1 MQTELFNDD
10 CGKGTKRW
18 GMPWMGS
25 KSDIA
30 WQVVNAIPKGETFV
44 DLFFGGGAITH
55 AAIVSKRWDNFIA
68 NDILG
73 TPDIFIKAVRGELKG
88 YDRFVSRSEF
98 KASDDIVVKM
108 LWSFGNDLKSYLW
121 SPKNERIK
129 GIATQ
134 MLTAKTLESR
144 RMYFK
149 NFIGA
154 LKKEDIQNI
163 DRLEW
168 IERLERF
175 QSLQGLERLELLQS
189 LQGLDRLERLQ
200 HLQGLERIERL
211 QGLKCDYRAVTIPR
225 GGVVY
230 CDIPYNGTSGYIG
243 GFDHEAFY
251 EWFSSLKVPAFCSEY
266 DAPFTMV
273 AEWDK
278 FKKKGDRRKMN
289 VEKIKERLYFNGT
302 MDEYMELMNP

>member
-1 MQTELFNDD
+1 MQTELFKDD
-10 CGKGTKRW
+10 CGKGTKNW

-44 DLFFGGGAITH
+44 DLFFGCGAITH
-55 AAIVSKRWDNFIA
+55 AAMVSKRWDNFIA

-108 LWSFGNDLKSYLW
+108 MWSFGNDLKGYLW
-121 SPKNERIK
+121 SPENERLK
-129 GIATQ
+129 GLATQ

-154 LKKEDIQNI
+154 LKKEDLQNI
-163 DRLEW
+163 DRL
-168 IERLERF
+168 
-175 QSLQGLERLELLQS
+175 QSLERLEKLQPLEG
-189 LQGLDRLERLQ
+189 LQRLERLQ
-200 HLQGLERIERL
+200 VLERLKGLERL
-211 QGLKCDYRAVTIPR
+211 QGLKCDYRDVTIPK

-230 CDIPYNGTSGYIG
+230 CDIPYKGTSGYIG

-278 FKKKGDRRKMN
+278 LKKRGNQRTMKAK
-289 VEKIKERLYFNGT
+289 KIKERLYFNGT

>member
-1 MQTELFNDD
+1 MQTELFKDD
-10 CGKGTKRW
+10 CGKGTKNW

-30 WQVVNAIPKGETFV
+30 WQVVNALPKGETFV

-55 AAIVSKRWDNFIA
+55 AAMVSKRWSNFIA

-73 TPDIFIKAVRGELKG
+73 TPEIFIKAVRGELKG
-88 YDRFVSRSEF
+88 YDRFVSRADF
-98 KASDDIVVKM
+98 KESDDIVVKM
-108 LWSFGNDLKSYLW
+108 LWSFGNDLKGYLW
-121 SPKNERIK
+121 SPENERLK

-144 RMYFK
+144 RMYFR

-154 LKKEDIQNI
+154 LKKEYIQNI
-163 DRLEW
+163 DCLQLF
-168 IERLERF
+168 ERLE
-175 QSLQGLERLELLQS
+175 GLES
-189 LQGLDRLERLQ
+189 
-200 HLQGLERIERL
+200 LQGLERIERL
-211 QGLKCDYRAVTIPR
+211 QSLQGLERIERIQVLKCDYRAVTIPR

-230 CDIPYNGTSGYIG
+230 CDIPYKGTSGYLV

-273 AEWDK
+273 AEFDK
-278 FKKKGDRRKMN
+278 LKKRGDRRTMK

-302 MDEYMELMNP
+302 MDEYMELMKP

>member
-10 CGKGTKRW
+10 CGKGTKSW

-55 AAIVSKRWDNFIA
+55 AAMVSKRWDNFIA

-121 SPKNERIK
+121 SPENERLK

-154 LKKEDIQNI
+154 LKKKTSKTSTVLSGSKGSNVCNLCKD
-163 DRLEW
+163 W
-168 IERLERF
+168 
-175 QSLQGLERLELLQS
+175 QGSKVCNLCK
-189 LQGLDRLERLQ
+189 DW
-200 HLQGLERIERL
+200 
-211 QGLKCDYRAVTIPR
+211 KCSND
-225 GGVVY
+225 
-230 CDIPYNGTSGYIG
+230 S
-243 GFDHEAFY
+243 
-251 EWFSSLKVPAFCSEY
+251 
-266 DAPFTMV
+266 
-273 AEWDK
+273 
-278 FKKKGDRRKMN
+278 KG
-289 VEKIKERLYFNGT
+289 
-302 MDEYMELMNP
+302 

>member
-1 MQTELFNDD
+1 MQTELFNDY
-10 CGKGTKRW
+10 CGKGTKSW

-55 AAIVSKRWDNFIA
+55 AAMVSKRWDNFIA

-108 LWSFGNDLKSYLW
+108 LWSFGNDLKGYLW
-121 SPKNERIK
+121 SPENELLK

-144 RMYFK
+144 RMYFM

-154 LKKEDIQNI
+154 FKKEYIQNI
-163 DRLEW
+163 DRLQW
-168 IERLERF
+168 IERLENLKYLQGLKRLERLQSL
-175 QSLQGLERLELLQS
+175 QSLQGLES
-189 LQGLDRLERLQ
+189 L
-200 HLQGLERIERL
+200 ERL
-211 QGLKCDYRAVTIPR
+211 QGLKCDYRDVTIPR
-225 GGVVY
+225 WGVVY
-230 CDIPYNGTSGYIG
+230 CDIPYKGTSGYIG

-278 FKKKGDRRKMN
+278 FKRKGDRRTMK

>member
-1 MQTELFNDD
+1 
-10 CGKGTKRW
+10 
-18 GMPWMGS
+18 MPWMGS

-55 AAIVSKRWDNFIA
+55 AAMVSKRWDNFIA

-73 TPDIFIKAVRGELKG
+73 TPDIFVKAVRGELKG

-108 LWSFGNDLKSYLW
+108 LWSFGNDLKGYLW
-121 SPKNERIK
+121 SPENERLK

-144 RMYFK
+144 RMYFR

-163 DRLEW
+163 DRLQW
-168 IERLERF
+168 IERLERL
-175 QSLQGLERLELLQS
+175 QSLQGLEML
-189 LQGLDRLERLQ
+189 
-200 HLQGLERIERL
+200 ERL

-225 GGVVY
+225 GGGVY
-230 CDIPYNGTSGYIG
+230 CDIPYKGTSGYIG

-278 FKKKGDRRKMN
+278 LKKGGDRRTMK

>member
-10 CGKGTKRW
+10 CGKGTKSW

-55 AAIVSKRWDNFIA
+55 AAMVSKRWDNFIA

-108 LWSFGNDLKSYLW
+108 LWSFANTLRSYLW
-121 SPKNERIK
+121 SPENERLK

-154 LKKEDIQNI
+154 LKKEYIQNI
-163 DRLEW
+163 DRLQW
-168 IERLERF
+168 IERLESL
-175 QSLQGLERLELLQS
+175 QSLQGLEMLERLQS
-189 LQGLDRLERLQ
+189 LQGLKMLERLQ
-200 HLQGLERIERL
+200 V
-211 QGLKCDYRAVTIPR
+211 LKCDYRAVTIPS

-230 CDIPYNGTSGYIG
+230 CDIPYKGTSGYIC

-278 FKKKGDRRKMN
+278 FKKKGYIITMKA
-289 VEKIKERLYFNGT
+289 EKTKERLYFNGT

>member
-1 MQTELFNDD
+1 MATGSDLTQLVEDKMQTELFNSD
-10 CGKGTKRW
+10 CGKGTKNW

-55 AAIVSKRWDNFIA
+55 AAMVSKRWKRFIA

-73 TPDIFIKAVRGELKG
+73 TPDIFLKAVRGELKG
-88 YDRFVSRSEF
+88 YDRFVSRAEF

-121 SPKNERIK
+121 NPEKERIK
-129 GIATQ
+129 GAAVR
-134 MLTAKTLESR
+134 MLTAKTIAER
-144 RMYFK
+144 RLYFK
-149 NFIGA
+149 DFIH
-154 LKKEDIQNI
+154 K
-163 DRLEW
+163 
-168 IERLERF
+168 IE
-175 QSLQGLERLELLQS
+175 SLQSLERLES
-189 LQGLDRLERLQ
+189 LQRLERLERLERLQ
-200 HLQGLERIERL
+200 RLERFTPL
-211 QGLKCDYRAVTIPR
+211 NGDYRDVEIPR
-225 GGVVY
+225 CGVVY
-230 CDIPYNGTSGYIG
+230 CDIPYKGTSGYIG

-266 DAPFTMV
+266 DAPFTLV

-278 FKKKGDRRKMN
+278 LKKRGNRRTMKA
-289 VEKIKERLYFNGT
+289 EKIKERLYFNGT

>member
-10 CGKGTKRW
+10 CGKGTKSW

-55 AAIVSKRWDNFIA
+55 AAMVSKRWDNFIA

-88 YDRFVSRSEF
+88 YDRFVSRADF
-98 KASDDIVVKM
+98 KASDDIVVKI

-121 SPKNERIK
+121 SPENERLK
-129 GIATQ
+129 GIASQ

-149 NFIGA
+149 NFICA
-154 LKKEDIQNI
+154 LKKEYIQSI
-163 DRLEW
+163 DLLQL
-168 IERLERF
+168 IERLEHLQSLEALQRLERL
-175 QSLQGLERLELLQS
+175 QSLQGLERLEL
-189 LQGLDRLERLQ
+189 
-200 HLQGLERIERL
+200 L
-211 QGLKCDYRAVTIPR
+211 QGLKCDYRAVTIPM
-225 GGVVY
+225 GAVVY
-230 CDIPYNGTSGYIG
+230 CDIPYKGTSGYIG

-278 FKKKGDRRKMN
+278 LKKKGDRRTMKA
-289 VEKIKERLYFNGT
+289 EKIKERLYFNGT

>member
-1 MQTELFNDD
+1 MQTELFNSD
-10 CGKGTKRW
+10 CGKAMKSW

-55 AAIVSKRWDNFIA
+55 AAMVSKRWKNFIA

-73 TPDIFIKAVRGELKG
+73 TPDIFLKAVRGELKG
-88 YDRFVSRSEF
+88 YDRFVSRAEF

-121 SPKNERIK
+121 SPENERLK
-129 GIATQ
+129 GLASQ

-154 LKKEDIQNI
+154 LKKEDLQNI
-163 DRLEW
+163 DRLQW
-168 IERLERF
+168 LERLKQL
-175 QSLQGLERLELLQS
+175 QSLQGLERLERLQC
-189 LQGLDRLERLQ
+189 LER
-200 HLQGLERIERL
+200 LQGLERL
-211 QGLKCDYRAVTIPR
+211 QVLKCDYRAVKIPSCAI
-225 GGVVY
+225 VY
-230 CDIPYNGTSGYIG
+230 CDIPYKGTSGYIG
-243 GFDHEAFY
+243 GFDHESFY
-251 EWFSSLKVPAFCSEY
+251 EWFSSMKVPAFCSEY

-278 FKKKGDRRKMN
+278 FKKKGDRRTMK

-302 MDEYMELMNP
+302 MDEYMELMNT

>member
-1 MQTELFNDD
+1 MQTEHFNDD
-10 CGKGTKRW
+10 CGKGTKSW

-55 AAIVSKRWDNFIA
+55 AAMASKRWDNFIA

-108 LWSFGNDLKSYLW
+108 LWSFGNDLRSYLW
-121 SPKNERIK
+121 SPENERLK

-163 DRLEW
+163 DRLQW
-168 IERLERF
+168 IERLERL
-175 QSLQGLERLELLQS
+175 QSLQGLERLERLQS
-189 LQGLDRLERLQ
+189 LQGLERL
-200 HLQGLERIERL
+200 ERL

-230 CDIPYNGTSGYIG
+230 CDIPYKGTSGYIG

-251 EWFSSLKVPAFCSEY
+251 EWFSSLKVPAFFSEY

-278 FKKKGDRRKMN
+278 LKKKGDRRTMKA
-289 VEKIKERLYFNGT
+289 EKIKERLYFNGT

>member
-1 MQTELFNDD
+1 MQTELFKDD
-10 CGKGTKRW
+10 CGKGTKNW

-30 WQVVNAIPKGETFV
+30 WQVVNALPKGETFV
-44 DLFFGGGAITH
+44 DLFFGGCAITH

-73 TPDIFIKAVRGELKG
+73 TPEIFLKAVRGELKG

-108 LWSFGNDLKSYLW
+108 LWSFGNDLKGYLW
-121 SPKNERIK
+121 SPENERLK

-144 RMYFK
+144 RMYFR

-154 LKKEDIQNI
+154 LKKEDIQDIQNI
-163 DRLEW
+163 DSLQW
-168 IERLERF
+168 IERLEHLQPLEGLQRLECL
-175 QSLQGLERLELLQS
+175 QSLQGLERL
-189 LQGLDRLERLQ
+189 
-200 HLQGLERIERL
+200 ERL
-211 QGLKCDYRAVTIPR
+211 QGLKCDYRAVTIPM
-225 GGVVY
+225 GAVVY
-230 CDIPYNGTSGYIG
+230 CDIPYKGTSGYIG

-273 AEWDK
+273 AELDK
-278 FKKKGDRRKMN
+278 LKKRVNRRTMKPG
-289 VEKIKERLYFNGT
+289 KIKERLYFNGT
-302 MDEYMELMNP
+302 MDEYRELMKH

>member
-1 MQTELFNDD
+1 
-10 CGKGTKRW
+10 
-18 GMPWMGS
+18 MPWMGS

-30 WQVVNAIPKGETFV
+30 WQVVNAIPNGETFV

-55 AAIVSKRWDNFIA
+55 AAMVSKRWNNFIA

-121 SPKNERIK
+121 SPENERLK
-129 GIATQ
+129 GIATR
-134 MLTAKTLESR
+134 MLTEKTLESR

-163 DRLEW
+163 DRLQW
-168 IERLERF
+168 IERLERLQSLEGLQRLERL
-175 QSLQGLERLELLQS
+175 QSLQGLEM
-189 LQGLDRLERLQ
+189 LERF
-200 HLQGLERIERL
+200 

-230 CDIPYNGTSGYIG
+230 CDIPYKGTSGYIG

-278 FKKKGDRRKMN
+278 LKKRGDRRTMK

-302 MDEYMELMNP
+302 LDEYMELMNP

>member
-10 CGKGTKRW
+10 CGKGTKSW

-55 AAIVSKRWDNFIA
+55 AAMVSKRWDNFIA

-108 LWSFGNDLKSYLW
+108 LWSFGNNLRSYLW
-121 SPKNERIK
+121 SPENERLK

-163 DRLEW
+163 DRLQW
-168 IERLERF
+168 IERLEGLQSLQGLEYLKRL
-175 QSLQGLERLELLQS
+175 QSLQGLERL
-189 LQGLDRLERLQ
+189 
-200 HLQGLERIERL
+200 ERL

-230 CDIPYNGTSGYIG
+230 CDIPYKGTGGYIG

-278 FKKKGDRRKMN
+278 FKKKGDRRTMKS
-289 VEKIKERLYFNGT
+289 EKIKERLYFNGT

>member
-1 MQTELFNDD
+1 MQTELFKDD
-10 CGKGTKRW
+10 CGKGTKNW

-30 WQVVNAIPKGETFV
+30 WQVVNALPKGETFV

-55 AAIVSKRWDNFIA
+55 AAMVSKRWNNFIA

-73 TPDIFIKAVRGELKG
+73 TPEIFIKAVRGELKC
-88 YDRFVSRSEF
+88 YDRFVSREEF
-98 KASDDIVVKM
+98 KASDNIVIKM
-108 LWSFGNDLKSYLW
+108 LGSFGNDLKSYLW
-121 SPKNERIK
+121 SPENERLK
-129 GIATQ
+129 GLASQ

-163 DRLEW
+163 DRLQW
-168 IERLERF
+168 LEK
-175 QSLQGLERLELLQS
+175 LESLQS
-189 LQGLDRLERLQ
+189 LQRLERLQ
-200 HLQGLERIERL
+200 ALERL
-211 QGLKCDYRAVTIPR
+211 QVLKCDYRDVTIPV

-230 CDIPYNGTSGYIG
+230 CDIPYKGTSGYIG
-243 GFDHEAFY
+243 GFDHDSFY

-266 DAPFTMV
+266 DAPFTLV

-278 FKKKGDRRKMN
+278 MKKKGDRRTMK
-289 VEKIKERLYFNGT
+289 VEKNQGT
-302 MDEYMELMNP
+302 ALFQRHDGRVHRIDEFLTLSVNLFIF

>member
-10 CGKGTKRW
+10 CGKGTKSW

-55 AAIVSKRWDNFIA
+55 AAMVSKRWDNFIA

-108 LWSFGNDLKSYLW
+108 LWSFGNNLRSYLW
-121 SPKNERIK
+121 SPENERLK

-144 RMYFK
+144 RMYFN

-168 IERLERF
+168 IERLER
-175 QSLQGLERLELLQS
+175 LQS
-189 LQGLDRLERLQ
+189 LQGLKRL
-200 HLQGLERIERL
+200 ERL

-230 CDIPYNGTSGYIG
+230 CDMPYKGTSGYIG

-278 FKKKGDRRKMN
+278 CKKKCDRRKMK

-302 MDEYMELMNP
+302 MDEYMKLMNP

>member
-10 CGKGTKRW
+10 CGKDTKNW

-30 WQVVNAIPKGETFV
+30 WQVVNALPKGETFV

-55 AAIVSKRWDNFIA
+55 AAMVIKRWKNFIA

-73 TPDIFIKAVRGELKG
+73 TPDIFLKALRGELKG
-88 YDRFVSRSEF
+88 YDRFVSRAEF
-98 KASDDIVVKM
+98 KASDDIVVKV

-121 SPKNERIK
+121 SPENERLK
-129 GIATQ
+129 GIATK

-144 RMYFK
+144 RMYFI

-154 LKKEDIQNI
+154 LKKKDVQNI
-163 DRLEW
+163 DRLQWLEC
-168 IERLERF
+168 IERL
-175 QSLQGLERLELLQS
+175 QSLEGLARIERLQS
-189 LQGLDRLERLQ
+189 LEGLARLERLQ
-200 HLQGLERIERL
+200 V
-211 QGLKCDYRAVTIPR
+211 LKCDYRDVTIPS
-225 GGVVY
+225 GSIVY

-251 EWFSSLKVPAFCSEY
+251 EWFSSLNVPAFCSEY

-278 FKKKGDRRKMN
+278 LKKRGDRRTMK

-302 MDEYMELMNP
+302 MDEYMELMNH